1 MLLWVKSFNVM
12 HYAFLRRGE
21 NSFHYPLLKLLIFI
35 LRKEKKMDVG
45 VARAYQYVFNLLTK
59 QQLSLVKKRNNAE
72 KKGEQDKVK
81 KYSYHLNV
89 TANSIQKLV
98 IRNMAP

>member
-1 MLLWVKSFNVM
+1 
-12 HYAFLRRGE
+12 
-21 NSFHYPLLKLLIFI
+21 
-35 LRKEKKMDVG
+35 MDVG